1 MKIYTVGWDLDGY
14 YDLDGSL
21 DELFNLET
29 FDPVQIMNGE
39 IVPYKIIDNYG
50 KLKKYKSDMD
60 PFSFIAV
67 LDYNTLYTR
76 MGVRM
81 PTYVTLTDFASKRNK
96 INYIYAIDREIGI
109 LPSKILNKAYIVG
122 FGPYGIINGL
132 DVYNFYPLE
141 SSINKKTGTNILTR
155 WFKDKL
161 QQRKIDKMSGREYL
175 DTYFER
181 IK

>member
-1 MKIYTVGWDLDGY
+1 MKIYTVGW
-14 YDLDGSL
+14 DLDGSL

-50 KLKKYKSDMD
+50 KLKKYKSGMD

-96 INYIYAIDREIGI
+96 VNYIYAIDREIGI

-122 FGPYGIINGL
+122 FGPYGILNGL
-132 DVYNFYPLE
+132 DIYNFYPLE

>member
-1 MKIYTVGWDLDGY
+1 MKIYTVGWDLDGS

-39 IVPYKIIDNYG
+39 IVPYKVIDNYG

-96 INYIYAIDREIGI
+96 VNYIYAIDREIGI
-109 LPSKILNKAYIVG
+109 LTSKILNKAYIVG

-132 DVYNFYPLE
+132 DVYKFYPLE
-141 SSINKKTGTNILTR
+141 SSIKKETSVNNLAR

-175 DTYFER
+175 NTYFEC

>member
-1 MKIYTVGWDLDGY
+1 MKIYNVSWNLDGSY
-14 YDLDGSL
+14 ELDGSL
-21 DELFNLET
+21 DELFTLKT
-29 FDPVQIMNGE
+29 FDPLQIKNGE
-39 IVPYKIIDNYG
+39 IVPYKVIDKYG
-50 KLKKYKSDMD
+50 KIKKYKPDMD
-60 PFSFIAV
+60 SNNFLAV

-81 PTYVTLTDFASKRNK
+81 STYVTLTDFASKRNK

-175 DTYFER
+175 NTYFEC

>member
-1 MKIYTVGWDLDGY
+1 
-14 YDLDGSL
+14 
-21 DELFNLET
+21 
-29 FDPVQIMNGE
+29 
-39 IVPYKIIDNYG
+39 
-50 KLKKYKSDMD
+50 MD
-60 PFSFIAV
+60 SNNFLAV

-81 PTYVTLTDFASKRNK
+81 STYTTLTDFASKHNK
-96 INYIYAIDREIGI
+96 VNCIYAIRNEVGI
-109 LPSKILNKAYIVG
+109 LTSKILNKAYIVG

-132 DVYNFYPLE
+132 DVYKFYPLE

-161 QQRKIDKMSGREYL
+161 QQRKIDKMSGIEYL
-175 DTYFER
+175 DIFFEY

>member
-1 MKIYTVGWDLDGY
+1 MD
-14 YDLDGSL
+14 S
-21 DELFNLET
+21 NT
-29 FDPVQIMNGE
+29 F
-39 IVPYKIIDNYG
+39 
-50 KLKKYKSDMD
+50 L
-60 PFSFIAV
+60 AV
-67 LDYNTLYTR
+67 LNYNTLYTR

-81 PTYVTLTDFASKRNK
+81 PTYTTLTDFASKHNK
-96 INYIYAIDREIGI
+96 VNCIYAIGNEVGI

-141 SSINKKTGTNILTR
+141 SSINKTTGTNILTR

-175 DTYFER
+175 NTYFEC